1 MRKTILMLSVSVL
14 CTGFVNAQVYLG
26 GSLGVSTESTK
37 PEVGY
42 KTTGTSF
49 SLAPEVGYGISDKF
63 DIGIALGFS
72 NSKTKQEIPSGTGTE
87 TVETKNNRWA
97 VSPYAR
103 LSVVEFGKFSVWGQG
118 NLFVGGEKQDNPNN
132 STQKTTSFGLTIQ
145 PVLKY
150 NLSDHFSLLANLN
163 FLNLGFSQ
171 DKKKVEI
178 PATPTTTTTTTN
190 FGFGVDA
197 GNVAT
202 LGAIAVGFVYK
213 F

>member
-1 MRKTILMLSVSVL
+1 MRKTILVMLVSVL

-26 GSLGVSTESTK
+26 GALGVNTGTTK
-37 PEVGY
+37 PEVGD
-42 KTTGTSF
+42 KTTTTSF
-49 SLAPEVGYGISDKF
+49 SFSPEVGYSFSPKF
-63 DIGIALGFS
+63 DIGIALAIS
-72 NSKTKQEIPSGTGTE
+72 NLKTKFG
-87 TVETKNNRWA
+87 NNENKSNAWGVA
-97 VSPYAR
+97 PYAR

-118 NLFVGGEKQDNPNN
+118 ILFVGGGKENN
-132 STQKTTSFGLTIQ
+132 QKATSFGLTVQ

-171 DKKKVEI
+171 TKIKDVS
-178 PATPTTTTTTTN
+178 TTTN

-202 LGAIAVGFVYK
+202 LGAITVGFVYK